1 MIAISHWY
9 GRLGN
14 NIQQCAVGTMAAQLT
29 QSTFESIDHDIIEI
43 HKTSF
48 GQNNQEIRSKWFYW
62 EGPYKEVNIEKEF
75 IYENI
80 RQICKTYI
88 RPHIRAPRVDIPDD
102 TIVIHI
108 RSGDVFD
115 KGVDNPSNYIPNPL
129 YFYLQLVD
137 RFAHAIV
144 VTEGDNHNP
153 ILDELRKNPKVTI
166 QSKSVAEDFGTLLS
180 AKHLANSGVGTFGI
194 AAALCSNNIETF
206 FCTDVSM
213 SEHLNYNMLLG
224 TDITVNLMPLYDYIN
239 IGEWTN
245 SDEQRKFILEY
256 NPIS

>member
-29 QSTFESIDHDIIEI
+29 QSTFESIDHDIIER

-48 GQNNQEIRSKWFYW
+48 GQNSQEIRSKWFYW

-88 RPHIRAPRVDIPDD
+88 RPHIRASRVDIPDD

-129 YFYLQLVD
+129 YFYLQLVPYL
-137 RFAHAIV
+137 H
-144 VTEGDNHNP
+144 
-153 ILDELRKNPKVTI
+153 
-166 QSKSVAEDFGTLLS
+166 
-180 AKHLANSGVGTFGI
+180 
-194 AAALCSNNIETF
+194 
-206 FCTDVSM
+206 
-213 SEHLNYNMLLG
+213 Y
-224 TDITVNLMPLYDYIN
+224 
-239 IGEWTN
+239 
-245 SDEQRKFILEY
+245 
-256 NPIS
+256 